1 MDPENPPR
9 WRLHRQPDGYLL
21 IDAASFVYV
30 RLEALAAELY
40 MQLASGRTL
49 EELARIRAVQD
60 NLPLTEAEDLLK
72 QILLG
77 DPLTEAWIDPGRRE
91 SLVITGSDRFYC
103 PLSVSLQLTNGCN
116 LACPFCYAASGVV
129 RDNEL
134 SANEWIRLI
143 ERLAAM
149 GCLTLALTGGEPTM
163 AKGFKEILIAAS
175 AYLENVVLFTN
186 GYVLP
191 ARIIQLIADLGNVS
205 VQISVDGM
213 EETHNRIRGGRNAF
227 RKTIYNISQL
237 VGRNVEVSVSLAA
250 TSDAVPQIEELGM
263 LLDSLGVA
271 NFRVGDVQPL
281 GRATSGGN
289 GFELSSDRSLDV
301 ARSMDRLAES
311 VSNMR
316 VFRWSGCSNTTELI
330 TEQTDFKGEF
340 STPGALSWH
349 ILSDG
354 SVTPCQLEEAAILGN
369 IREDGIETIAAR
381 SSIVKACSSAIGCT
395 CAKYVKLAE
404 SDDIAFQVSMP

>member
-21 IDAASFVYV
+21 IDVASFVYV

-134 SANEWIRLI
+134 SAN
-143 ERLAAM
+143 
-149 GCLTLALTGGEPTM
+149 G
-163 AKGFKEILIAAS
+163 
-175 AYLENVVLFTN
+175 
-186 GYVLP
+186 
-191 ARIIQLIADLGNVS
+191 
-205 VQISVDGM
+205 
-213 EETHNRIRGGRNAF
+213 
-227 RKTIYNISQL
+227 
-237 VGRNVEVSVSLAA
+237 
-250 TSDAVPQIEELGM
+250 
-263 LLDSLGVA
+263 
-271 NFRVGDVQPL
+271 
-281 GRATSGGN
+281 
-289 GFELSSDRSLDV
+289 
-301 ARSMDRLAES
+301 
-311 VSNMR
+311 
-316 VFRWSGCSNTTELI
+316 
-330 TEQTDFKGEF
+330 
-340 STPGALSWH
+340 
-349 ILSDG
+349 
-354 SVTPCQLEEAAILGN
+354 
-369 IREDGIETIAAR
+369 
-381 SSIVKACSSAIGCT
+381 
-395 CAKYVKLAE
+395 
-404 SDDIAFQVSMP
+404 